1 MKYSNLHSLKVK
13 QDRETIS
20 PCPVVFPALQADAT
34 KSHARN
40 KREKYLK
47 KRIKE
52 DPSVLEDPYDLE
64 NLKDAYNEEKKK
76 SAD

>member
-20 PCPVVFPALQADAT
+20 PCPVVFPALKADAT

-40 KREKYLK
+40 NREKYLK

-52 DPSVLEDPYDLE
+52 DPFVLDDPYDLNNMKE
-64 NLKDAYNEEKKK
+64 AF
-76 SAD
+76 